1 MKQKLQ
7 YLRNSIIEKDIIF
20 LSYVLIFIG
29 LILLFSAS
37 KGVILTNEAFFIK
50 QVIWV
55 ILGFVFIKIFKNSD
69 YRNLEKIAYFF
80 YFLILILLF
89 IVLLKG
95 EGRASRWIGFRW
107 FYFQPSEFAKLVVIL
122 TLSSYL
128 SKRDIKRFPVLFTA
142 ILIVAIPFFLVFKQP
157 NLGTA
162 FIFILIFIGIS
173 YISGI
178 TRKQLLALFLIV
190 LFTSPLIWAIMK
202 DYQRERIL
210 IFLSP
215 MRDPLGKGYNLLQ
228 SKITIGSGGFIGKG
242 FMKGTQTKLA
252 FLPEYHTDFIF
263 CVLAEEFGFLGVVIF
278 VLIYYY
284 FLSKIL
290 EIIYISKDTFGKFV
304 ATGIFVMFAGHFLIN
319 LGMTLGIFPVVG
331 IPLPFISYGGSSL
344 MVSIL
349 SVIILSSIEK
359 HSTLF

>member
-1 MKQKLQ
+1 MKQKLK
-7 YLRNSIIEKDIIF
+7 YLRNSIIEKDIFF
-20 LSYVLIFIG
+20 LSYFLIFIG
-29 LILLFSAS
+29 LIILFSAS
-37 KGVILTNEAFFIK
+37 KGVILTKEGFFIK
-50 QVIWV
+50 QIIWV
-55 ILGFVFIKIFKNSD
+55 ILGIFLVRIFRNSD
-69 YRNLEKIAYFF
+69 YRNLEKSIYFF
-80 YFLILILLF
+80 YLLTIILLF

-95 EGRASRWIGFRW
+95 EGRASRWIGLGW
-107 FYFQPSEFAKLVVIL
+107 FYFQPSEFAKLVIIL

-128 SKRDIKRFPVLFTA
+128 SRRDVKRFSVLFTSL
-142 ILIVAIPFFLVFKQP
+142 LIVGIPFFLVFKQP

-162 FIFILIFIGIS
+162 IVFILIFIGIT
-173 YISGI
+173 YIAGI
-178 TRKQLLALFLIV
+178 TRKQLIV
-190 LFTSPLIWAIMK
+190 LFLTAVFLSPLIWAIMK

-210 IFLSP
+210 TFLNP

-263 CVLAEEFGFLGVVIF
+263 CVLAEEFGFLGVIIF

-290 EIIYISKDTFGKFV
+290 EIIYISKDSFGKLV

-319 LGMTLGIFPVVG
+319 LGMTLGIFPIVG

-344 MVSIL
+344 LVSIL
-349 SVIILSSIEK
+349 SVIVLSSIEK

>member
-1 MKQKLQ
+1 MKQKLKF
-7 YLRNSIIEKDIIF
+7 LKNKIREGDFIF
-20 LSYVLIFIG
+20 LSYILIFIG
-29 LILLFSAS
+29 LCILFSAS
-37 KGVILTNEAFFIK
+37 KGIITKEGFFIR
-50 QVIWV
+50 Q
-55 ILGFVFIKIFKNSD
+55 ILWILIGTVFVYIFKNSD
-69 YRNLEKIAYFF
+69 YRNLEKISYLL
-80 YFLILILLF
+80 YLIILILLSV
-89 IVLLKG
+89 VLVKG
-95 EGRASRWIGFRW
+95 EGRSSRWIGLGW
-107 FYFQPSEFAKLVVIL
+107 FYFQPSEFAKLVIIL

-128 SKRDIKRFPVLFTA
+128 SKRDIRRFPVLF
-142 ILIVAIPFFLVFKQP
+142 ISLIIVGIPFLLVFKQP

-162 FIFILIFIGIS
+162 IIFILIFLGIS

-178 TRKQLLALFLIV
+178 TRKQLIGLFLIV
-190 LFTSPLIWAIMK
+190 LFSSPLIWSIMK

-210 IFLSP
+210 TFINP

-263 CVLAEEFGFLGVVIF
+263 CVIAEEFGFLGVLIF

-290 EIIYISKDTFGKFV
+290 EIIYITKDNFGKLV
-304 ATGIFVMFAGHFLIN
+304 ATGIFVLFTGHFLIN
-319 LGMTLGIFPVVG
+319 LGMTIGIFPIVG

-344 MVSIL
+344 IVSIL
-349 SVIILSSIEK
+349 SVIILSSIVK
-359 HSTLF
+359 YST